1 MRIAMTVNNQEQRG
15 EVEPRTLLVDYLRD
29 DLGLTGAKIGCDTG
43 QCGTCVVMVNGQS
56 VKSCLMLAAQADG
69 AEVLTVEGIAGPG
82 QMTRLQ
88 EGFQQRHGVQ
98 CGFCTPG
105 MVVVLNELLK
115 KSPPSFKGGPA
126 EAEIRAA
133 LEGVMCR
140 CTGYQNVVGAV
151 RYAVEIETS
160 PVKMICDTPAKQ
172 FYCQQ
177 VEYLIAGDADRLVE
191 ANYNDGAVLTAAEWT
206 VRGKDELK
214 KHFRN
219 YLKWVK
225 IQEVLSTDKFVE
237 TDNTVLFEATVR
249 SNHGVV
255 KVYDTFVLRDGKID
269 YHFTGVK

>member
-1 MRIAMTVNNQEQRG
+1 MRISMIVNNQEHTS
-15 EVEPRTLLVDYLRD
+15 EIEPRLLLVDYLRD
-29 DLGLTGAKIGCDTG
+29 VLGLTGAKIGCDTG
-43 QCGTCVVMVNGQS
+43 QCGTCLVMVNGQS
-56 VKSCLMLAAQADG
+56 IKSCLMLAAQADG
-69 AEVLTVEGIAGPG
+69 AEVLTVEGIAAPG
-82 QMTRLQ
+82 KLTTLQ

-105 MVVVLNELLK
+105 MVVALSELRQK
-115 KSPPSFKGGPA
+115 TPNPT
-126 EAEIRAA
+126 EVEIRSA

-151 RYAVEIETS
+151 QYAVEIDTS
-160 PVKMICDTPAKQ
+160 PVKMICDTPAKK
-172 FYCQQ
+172 FYRQQ
-177 VEYLIAGDADRLVE
+177 VEYLIAGDADALVE
-191 ANYNDGAVLTAAEWT
+191 ANYNDSAVLTSPEFT
-206 VRGKDELK
+206 MHGKDELK

>member
-1 MRIAMTVNNQEQRG
+1 MQIAMTVNNQEQRG

-29 DLGLTGAKIGCDTG
+29 NLGLTGTKVGCDTG
-43 QCGTCVVMVNGQS
+43 QCGACVVMVNGQS

-69 AEVLTVEGIAGPG
+69 AEVTTVEALAGPG
-82 QMTRLQ
+82 RLTRLQ

-105 MVVVLNELLK
+105 MVMVLNELLQK
-115 KSPPSFKGGPA
+115 TAVPA

-140 CTGYQNVVGAV
+140 CTGYQNVVSAV
-151 RYAVEIETS
+151 QYAVEVDTS

-172 FYCQQ
+172 FYRQQ